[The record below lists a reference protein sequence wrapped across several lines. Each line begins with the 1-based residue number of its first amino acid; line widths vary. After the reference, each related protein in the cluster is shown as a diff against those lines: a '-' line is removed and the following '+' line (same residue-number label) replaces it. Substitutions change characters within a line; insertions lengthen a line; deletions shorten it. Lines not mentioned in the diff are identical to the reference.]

1 MSETR
6 TAAGAD
12 PNRSGQA
19 VGAAVVERVRVKTAV
34 EVDRRA
40 VILRNPMSA
49 RAASFRV
56 LRHRLVDQG
65 DPKAVV
71 VTSAQDCEGKT
82 TCALNLAWAL
92 AESGRNRVLLLEV
105 NTARPA
111 LAGLLGFLPPGC
123 FLQQLALHRT
133 EPARPWTVAQVGPYD
148 LDVLAVSPSPEPRLP
163 LHGPSLLAAITSLRA
178 AYHYTVIDT
187 SSILTGL
194 DVPLLEGAADGMVI
208 AAHARH
214 TRGRTL
220 AAALE
225 QAGAA
230 RVLGVVLMDV

>member
-1 MSETR
+1 
-6 TAAGAD
+6 
-12 PNRSGQA
+12 
-19 VGAAVVERVRVKTAV
+19 
-34 EVDRRA
+34 
-40 VILRNPMSA
+40 
-49 RAASFRV
+49 
-56 LRHRLVDQG
+56 
-65 DPKAVV
+65 
-71 VTSAQDCEGKT
+71 
-82 TCALNLAWAL
+82 
-92 AESGRNRVLLLEV
+92 
-105 NTARPA
+105 
-111 LAGLLGFLPPGC
+111 LPPGC

-133 EPARPWTVAQVGPYD
+133 EPARPWTVAQVGPHD
-148 LDVLAVSPSPEPRLP
+148 LDVLAVNPSPEPRLP

-208 AAHARH
+208 AARARH